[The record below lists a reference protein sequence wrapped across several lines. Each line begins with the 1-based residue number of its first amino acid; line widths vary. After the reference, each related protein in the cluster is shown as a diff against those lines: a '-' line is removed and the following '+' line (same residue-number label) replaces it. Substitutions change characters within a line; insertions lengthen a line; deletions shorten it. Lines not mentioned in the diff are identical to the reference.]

1 LNDPWSIIPKTFAI
15 FQGYRASWLGTHCL
29 ISPFFLNCPY
39 RAFCSR
45 QQNKIKLAV
54 FSRRHAHTQSISF
67 WTWFNAG
74 LTRGWTVAID
84 RNRVR
89 GSSPMPQR
97 NQERPSIGWRLYWH
111 PKGSRKDSTVQ
122 FASEAPDT
130 RQYHLTISSRMQFVF
145 VFVRSLDLTRAGK
158 DSTTADAACFSS
170 FLTLMCTVCLSGG

>member
-1 LNDPWSIIPKTFAI
+1 LPYLSLFPELPLPCLLFETKKTKKISRERSITCFP
-15 FQGYRASWLGTHCL
+15 GGM
-29 ISPFFLNCPY
+29 
-39 RAFCSR
+39 
-45 QQNKIKLAV
+45 
-54 FSRRHAHTQSISF
+54 HTQSISF

-145 VFVRSLDLTRAGK
+145 VFVRSLDLTRAEK

-170 FLTLMCTVCLSGG
+170 ILTLMCTVCLSGG